1 MRALAFGV
9 DERKYVMNRLLLMRS
24 WLIRSGDRGQTAA
37 EYMGIVVIVAIII
50 VAIATSNIGQT
61 IADNITNKITEIFGA
76 GG

>member
-1 MRALAFGV
+1 MIRVYCALLSLLATTVGRGRRAGQ
-9 DERKYVMNRLLLMRS
+9 
-24 WLIRSGDRGQTAA
+24 DRGQTAA

-61 IADNITNKITEIFGA
+61 IATNITNKINDIFNA

>member
-1 MRALAFGV
+1 MI
-9 DERKYVMNRLLLMRS
+9 
-24 WLIRSGDRGQTAA
+24 IRFYCGLQRHVGGRERGQTAA

-61 IADNITNKITEIFGA
+61 IATNITNKINEIFGA